1 MAYDVKYRER
11 VLSFIEEGN
20 TWKKAKEIFKVSE
33 NTIMAWKAL
42 LSETGSLVK
51 QELNREARKYYPDR
65 INEILEETPD
75 AYLSE
80 IAEQFEDGT
89 ISGVRAALK
98 RMKITRKKR
107 Q

>member
-20 TWKKAKEIFKVSE
+20 TWEKAREVFKVSE
-33 NTIMAWKAL
+33 YAIIMWKRL
-42 LSETGSLVK
+42 LEETGSLK
-51 QELNREARKYYPDR
+51 KRELERKARKYCP
-65 INEILEETPD
+65 EKLKKILEETPD

-80 IAEQFEDGT
+80 IAEHFENGT
-89 ISGVRAALK
+89 ISGVQSALK
-98 RMKITRKKR
+98 KAGITRKKR